1 MNTHYESTLPTG
13 SVIPKHKAMIY
24 LGIIEDEKLVRENLE
39 EFMGGQPDV
48 KVVLSTDSVEAF
60 LRRFPVGTPLNM
72 LLLDINLPGMSGLEG
87 IRHIRAKCPDADI
100 IVLSAY
106 DDSDK
111 VFKALCA
118 GAVSYI
124 SKRTS
129 LPNIREALNTVFQ
142 GGAYMSPSIARKVV
156 DYFAPSRK
164 DDEDHHLTG
173 RQEQVV
179 QGLVDGL
186 SYKMIADKYLISVE
200 TVRDHIKKIYKKL
213 QVNSKAE
220 VIRKKLDGEI

>member
-1 MNTHYESTLPTG
+1 
-13 SVIPKHKAMIY
+13 MIR
-24 LGIIEDEKLVRENLE
+24 LGIIEDEPMVLDNLE
-39 EFMGGQPDV
+39 LFLQSQPEID
-48 KVVLSTDSVEAF
+48 VVLTAGAVEDF
-60 LRRFPVGTPLNM
+60 IGNYVDHLKVNM

-87 IRHIRAKCPDADI
+87 IRPLKNLISDLDI
-100 IVLSAY
+100 LMLTAY

-111 VFKALCA
+111 IFKALCA

-124 SKRTS
+124 SKRTD
-129 LPNIREALNTVFQ
+129 LPTIKEALVTVNR
-142 GGAYMSPSIARKVV
+142 GGAFMSPSIARKVINH
-156 DYFAPSRK
+156 FAPK
-164 DDEDHHLTG
+164 AQEPDNILTP
-173 RQEQVV
+173 RQEQIV

-186 SYKMIADKYLISVE
+186 SYKMIADKYIISVE